1 MKKYDSQHFYSK
13 QLESWANFLL
23 FWEVGRGGKKV
34 MDKRGEKMGLRQI
47 SFFSHST
54 KLLTNAFSQNLSIR
68 KTQFPEPKK
77 QRLD

>member
-13 QLESWANFLL
+13 QLESWVNFLL

-47 SFFSHST
+47 
-54 KLLTNAFSQNLSIR
+54 
-68 KTQFPEPKK
+68 
-77 QRLD
+77 